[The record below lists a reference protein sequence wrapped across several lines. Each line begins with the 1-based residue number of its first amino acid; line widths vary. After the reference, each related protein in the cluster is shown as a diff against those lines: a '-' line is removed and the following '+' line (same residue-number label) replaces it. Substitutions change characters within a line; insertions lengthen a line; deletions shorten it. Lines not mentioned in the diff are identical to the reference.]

1 MIRTLRVMRLIGWTT
16 CLLILLVAPV
26 VMAFAQDDQPEGN
39 GTTEQ
44 PEPEPKVLPPL
55 PTAPFV
61 QENVEALQ
69 AHVESVQEAL
79 NKARTDLT
87 EKKAAAAETGLSAE
101 DKAARDEEVKSAE
114 DAVANIEALLTPLKD
129 AVTAAK
135 AGPTRAQL
143 DARRRYDSLVA
154 TAEQVL
160 KDLTLGRE
168 KIDENTTAIPE
179 GDFAKAVRLAEEEQA
194 RTNQLA
200 DAAKEFEF
208 QKSRVYDK
216 LSDLEKLDYEMR
228 WANERFQ
235 LSIEAYNHMADK
247 LFVAYKE
254 YEQRAFEGL
263 KAIEDARAL
272 WPEFKG
278 TPAQALELPDKAV
291 DPTTLADN
299 NDMTP
304 DVKSDIEYLLTSRI
318 SKNRSN
324 QKLRMREYTNALQ
337 KLQQEIDN
345 REDYKERLEQDAE
358 RLKNVL
364 AENGDKPAPKPD
376 ENATPESELE
386 DYQKLS
392 IDIDDYKQ
400 AIKDNKLEIDRLA
413 KERAELQKLVV
424 AKQQVEADVV
434 LLTETTQAKIDAI
447 EAQFEEPDPKAK
459 PEEKAAEDT
468 GPKVEVPQYYQR
480 PAIVIFALREQLKAE
495 QERLSSAKRDT
506 RQALTQLDIL
516 DRRVERLAEKNTEI
530 EGILLP
536 ETRKNYYEEIGRT
549 VGIRAAKVAGV
560 LLAAWILLFLIRK
573 IGEPLIERIVNR
585 ADSKSDF
592 SADEQQRARTLMTVF
607 MTTARVVVYITAIMF
622 AIAQFDVDYGP
633 LLVAAGGVSL
643 AVGFGAQTLVKD
655 FFAGFFILLEGQ
667 FSIGD
672 VVELN
677 GKTGTVENLNLRTTV
692 IRSLNGDVHTIP
704 NGEIST
710 TTNQTKLWSRTIVDI
725 GVAYEENTDEVG
737 KVMEGVAKEMR
748 DDEAWS
754 QKVLDTILMG
764 VTELGDSGVTIR
776 MLLKT
781 RAGEQWGAS
790 REYMRRCKLKFD
802 ELGIEIP
809 WPQMVMSYKGYAD
822 KDEKTIEQEQRK
834 KRAQLLRY
842 VRKMQGEMTE
852 DEVALAN
859 MSVEERDRAET
870 LANREAELAKEKAK
884 TSDAT
889 PQEVAQER
897 KENAADESTLSDAE
911 KLAKRLA
918 TKQISKDQAEARTND
933 PLRQA
938 PESDSDGEGDGD
950 GK

>member
-1 MIRTLRVMRLIGWTT
+1 MIRFLSWTT
-16 CLLILLVAPV
+16 CILVMLVAPV
-26 VMAFAQDDQPEGN
+26 VLTFAQDDQPADN
-39 GTTEQ
+39 DTTEQ
-44 PEPEPKVLPPL
+44 PEPVPEPKVLPPL

-61 QENVEALQ
+61 KEDVEALE
-69 AHVESVQEAL
+69 AHVESTQEAL
-79 NKARTDLT
+79 NKARTNLT
-87 EKKAAAAETGLSAE
+87 EKKAAAAEAGLSVE
-101 DKAARDEEVKSAE
+101 DQAARDEEVKQAE
-114 DAVANIEALLTPLKD
+114 DSVKSVEALLKPLQD

-154 TAEQVL
+154 TAEQVR

-179 GDFAKAVRLAEEEQA
+179 GDYAKAVRLAEEEQA
-194 RTNQLA
+194 RTDQLA
-200 DAAKEFEF
+200 DNAKEFEF

-228 WANERFQ
+228 WASERFQ
-235 LSIEAYNHMADK
+235 LSIEAYNHMSEK
-247 LFVAYKE
+247 LFGAYKS

-263 KAIEDARAL
+263 KAIEEAIAL

-278 TPAQALELPDKAV
+278 TPAQQLELPEKAV
-291 DPTTLADN
+291 APSTLSDDN
-299 NDMTP
+299 DITS
-304 DVKSDIEYLLTSRI
+304 DVKSDIEYLLASRI
-318 SKNRSN
+318 SKSSS
-324 QKLRMREYTNALQ
+324 QKLRIREYAGELQ

-364 AENGDKPAPKPD
+364 AESGDKPAAEPD
-376 ENATPESELE
+376 ENAIPESELE

-400 AIKDNKLEIDRLA
+400 AIKDNKVEIDRLA
-413 KERAELQKLVV
+413 KERIELQKLVA
-424 AKQQVEADVV
+424 AKQQVEAEVIA
-434 LLTETTQAKIDAI
+434 LTEETQARIDAI
-447 EAQFEEPDPKAK
+447 EVQFEKPDPKAK
-459 PEEKAAEDT
+459 PEDKPAEET

-480 PAIVIFALREQLKAE
+480 PAVVIFALREQLKAE

-506 RQALTQLDIL
+506 RQAMTQLDIL
-516 DRRVERLAEKNTEI
+516 DRRVERLTEKNTEI
-530 EGILLP
+530 ESVLLP
-536 ETRKNYYEEIGRT
+536 ETRKNYYEEIGKT

-672 VVELN
+672 VVDVG
-677 GKTGTVENLNLRTTV
+677 GKVGTVENLNLRTTV
-692 IRSLNGDVHTIP
+692 LRSLNGDVHTIP
-704 NGEIST
+704 NGEISS
-710 TTNQTKLWSRTIVDI
+710 TTNMTKLWSRAIVDI
-725 GVAYEENTDEVG
+725 GVAYEENTDDVG
-737 KVMEGVAKEMR
+737 AVMEGVAKEMR
-748 DDEAWS
+748 EDEAWS
-754 QKVLDTILMG
+754 RKLLDTILMG
-764 VTELGDSGVTIR
+764 VTELGDSAVTIR

-790 REYMRRCKLKFD
+790 REYLRRCKLKFD

-809 WPQMVMSYKGYAD
+809 WPQTVMSYKGYAD
-822 KDEKTIEQEQRK
+822 QDDKTQAAEQRK
-834 KRAQLLRY
+834 KRAQVLRY
-842 VRKMQGEMTE
+842 VRKMRGEMTE
-852 DEVALAN
+852 EEATLAS
-859 MSVEERDRAET
+859 MSVEERDRAES

-889 PQEVAQER
+889 PQEVAAER
-897 KENAADESTLSDAE
+897 KENAADDATLSDAE

-933 PLRQA
+933 PMRQA
-938 PESDSDGEGDGD
+938 PESDSDGEGEGD